1 MAAVPLFLTLV
12 SAVLYALSFPPCS
25 LFPLAWVALVP
36 FFLAAARVRPGYAAA
51 CEIFWG
57 VAAAYGV
64 GWWFPG
70 TVSNYLGLSP
80 VASWASFFA
89 VGIGLAGIYFGAF
102 AAWLSWIARR
112 QAASP
117 LLLAAGWGACEFARA
132 NLLIGNPWALAGYSQ
147 VALTQLIQI
156 ADVTGPYGVGL
167 LIAAVNACL
176 AGLFIPA
183 LRGRRLAVSFVG
195 TAAACGAALLYGEW
209 RLSQTFAAGEPVE
222 VAVIQGAIERQFRGS
237 PEHRTANLDR

>member
-147 VALTQLIQI
+147 VALTQLMQI
-156 ADVTGPYGVGL
+156 ADATGPYGVGM

-176 AGLFIPA
+176 AGLLAPTLRSRRPVLACLGVVAA
-183 LRGRRLAVSFVG
+183 LG
-195 TAAACGAALLYGEW
+195 TALIYGEW
-209 RLSQTFAAGEPVE
+209 RLSQIFTTGEPIK
-222 VAVIQGAIERQFRGS
+222 VAVVQGAIQQKFRWS
-237 PEHRTANLDR
+237 PEH

>member
-1 MAAVPLFLTLV
+1 MIVPFLLTV
-12 SAVLYALSFPPCS
+12 FSALLYALSFPPFS
-25 LFPLAWVALVP
+25 VFPLVWVALVP
-36 FFLAAARVRPGYAAA
+36 FFLAASMVRPRSAAA
-51 CEIFWG
+51 CGVLWG
-57 VAAAYGV
+57 VVAAYGV

-70 TVSNYLGLSP
+70 MLAHYFGFPIVVGW
-80 VASWASFFA
+80 VGFFA

-102 AAWLSWIARR
+102 AAWLSWLARR

-132 NLLIGNPWALAGYSQ
+132 NLLIGNPWALSGYSQ